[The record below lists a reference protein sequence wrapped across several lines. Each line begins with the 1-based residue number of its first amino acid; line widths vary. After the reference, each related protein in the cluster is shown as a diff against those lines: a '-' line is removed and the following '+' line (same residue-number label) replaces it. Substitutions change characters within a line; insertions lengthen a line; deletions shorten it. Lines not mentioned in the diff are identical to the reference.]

1 MSILY
6 QYCLGRIISPVKP
19 KETAIK
25 FSQNPATL
33 GNSVAI
39 KCVSRGFPEPSY
51 TITHN
56 GTIVSTYPVYTIAK
70 VKWNDIGIYSC
81 TARNTLGSDSDVDFL
96 HVTGKI
102 RCLDKFIFSY
112 PYPVSFL
119 YPGRRSSL
127 IHSNSRVIL
136 GIKLN

>member
-1 MSILY
+1 MTTTVPFYLT
-6 QYCLGRIISPVKP
+6 VKP
-19 KETAIK
+19 KETSIK
-25 FSQNPATL
+25 FSQNPVTS
-33 GNSVAI
+33 GNSVVI
-39 KCVSRGFPEPSY
+39 FWESRGLPQPSY
-51 TITHN
+51 TITLN
-56 GTIVSTYPVYTIAK
+56 GTTVSTGKTHTIGN
-70 VKWNDIGIYSC
+70 VKLNDAGIYSC